1 MVYTRRYSNKQNK
14 KSQIQWLRSTVDEL
28 LVQALKDVFTK
39 IKMLYKWFWPKKIV
53 YTLTFWG
60 GIQ

>member
-14 KSQIQWLRSTVDEL
+14 KSQIQWLRSKVDEL

-39 IKMLYKWFWPKKIV
+39 IKILYKWFWPKREIV
-53 YTLTFWG
+53 YTLHF
-60 GIQ
+60 

>member
-14 KSQIQWLRSTVDEL
+14 KSQIQWLRSKVDEL

-39 IKMLYKWFWPKKIV
+39 IKILYKRFWPKREIV
-53 YTLTFWG
+53 YTLHF
-60 GIQ
+60 